1 MTTSPL
7 AKSTHWKQTVF
18 YLEDSLT
25 VCKDEV
31 IKGQLKCVPN
41 ENNPR
46 DLDFELQYEFKG
58 KMCRSSSTLQYRM
71 R

>member
-1 MTTSPL
+1 MTTSPA

-31 IKGQLKCVPN
+31 VKGHLKCVPN
-41 ENNPR
+41 TSNPR
-46 DLDFELQYEFKG
+46 DLDFELRYSFKG
-58 KMCRSSSTLQYRM
+58 KLSSSSATLQYRM